1 MDIQSFAFGMLA
13 ALGLL
18 AIVAIV
24 VGLFK
29 VYKHGNRLD
38 SIEENMNQ
46 VERSINDRIDKV
58 ESDIDQRVS
67 GIETRLEVILDTL
80 LKRIEIGENETL
92 SKVNRTIDRN
102 ENLLSNKI
110 AELKTRVHELAI
122 YQDLEHHKLQDLQS
136 NAVHQINS

>member
-18 AIVAIV
+18 TLVAIV

-38 SIEENMNQ
+38 STEENMNH
-46 VERSINDRIDKV
+46 VERSINDRMDHENRELNDRID
-58 ESDIDQRVS
+58 RM
-67 GIETRLEVILDTL
+67 LDEL
-80 LKRIEIGENETL
+80 LKRIEVGEAETL
-92 SKVNRTIDRN
+92 NKVNRIIDRN

-110 AELKTRVHELAI
+110 AELRTRVHELAI
-122 YQDLEHHKLQDLQS
+122 YQDLEHHKLNDLGQMS
-136 NAVHQINS
+136 VQQINS